1 MASSFRIAV
10 IAAAFALISALAV
23 GTRLVDAEPL
33 SPSAADAV
41 PTIASIQPSSAE
53 PGSRITLKIGG
64 GNFLAGAYIS
74 FSDPAIHVLA
84 TRRTSETELDADIA
98 VGEMAKQQSAV
109 LYVSNPSGTSAQTAF
124 AVGTATTAGSVPQQS
139 QTPSQTA
146 SASGLA
152 VTKVDPSQAAAG
164 SKQSVKVTGKNFKE
178 GAKIAFSN
186 PGIRVLA
193 TEFKKSTQLIAQIE
207 IAPNA
212 PAGKTSLFVIN
223 ADGSE
228 VEVAFEVGA
237 GSAANSGTP
246 ASSGTTPG
254 SGTAA
259 SSGAAS
265 GSESP
270 ASSGTAAQ
278 KGSTSSNAATKQFSV
293 YNLGEATSIL
303 QNPDKAAGELGLKGG
318 KLQYEQDGK
327 VVFTAK
333 LTEIQEIAPN
343 VFFGL
348 NTGTFH
354 IILTSGK
361 RYNFVASSLAPADSN
376 SIVESLRSALK

>member
-1 MASSFRIAV
+1 MRSIRIAV
-10 IAAAFALISALAV
+10 VAAAFALISMLALGAARRARA
-23 GTRLVDAEPL
+23 GPL
-33 SPSAADAV
+33 GAPAADVA
-41 PTIASIQPSSAE
+41 PAIASVQPSSAQ
-53 PGSRITLKIGG
+53 PGSRTTVNIAGE
-64 GNFLAGAYIS
+64 NFLPGAYVS

-84 TRRTSETELDADIA
+84 TRRKSATELEVDVA
-98 VGEMAKQQSAV
+98 VGEMAKQQSVV
-109 LYVSNPSGTSAQTAF
+109 LYVSNPSGASAQTAF
-124 AVGTATTAGSVPQQS
+124 AITTAAPAATAPQQS
-139 QTPSQTA
+139 QTA
-146 SASGLA
+146 SANGLV
-152 VTKVDPSQAAAG
+152 VTKVDPPQAAAG
-164 SKQSVKVTGKNFKE
+164 SRQSVKVTGKNFKE
-178 GAKIAFSN
+178 GAKIAFAN

-193 TEFKKSTQLIAQIE
+193 TEFTKSTQLIAQIE

-223 ADGSE
+223 PDGSE

-254 SGTAA
+254 SGTA
-259 SSGAAS
+259 
-265 GSESP
+265 P
-270 ASSGTAAQ
+270 SSGTTAGSGSASE
-278 KGSTSSNAATKQFSV
+278 KSSTSSNATTKQFSV

-303 QNPDKAAGELGLKGG
+303 QNPDKAAGELGIKGG

-333 LTEIQEIAPN
+333 AGEIQEIAPN

-361 RYNFVASSLAPADSN
+361 RYNFVASSLAPADTN

>member
-1 MASSFRIAV
+1 MEGRFRVAV
-10 IAAAFALISALAV
+10 VAAAFSLISVLAV
-23 GTRLVDAEPL
+23 GGARRAHAGPL
-33 SPSAADAV
+33 GPAAAAAV
-41 PTIASIQPSSAE
+41 PTIAGIQPSSAK
-53 PGSRITLKIGG
+53 PGSRIAVKIAGE
-64 GNFLAGAYIS
+64 NFLAGAYVS

-84 TRRTSETELDADIA
+84 TRRTSETELEVNIA

-109 LYVSNPSGTSAQTAF
+109 LYVSNPSGASAQTVF
-124 AVGTATTAGSVPQQS
+124 AITTAAPAATEPQ
-139 QTPSQTA
+139 PSQTA
-146 SASGLA
+146 SANGPV
-152 VTKVDPSQAAAG
+152 VTKVDPPRVAAG

-178 GAKIAFSN
+178 GAKIAFAN
-186 PGIRVLA
+186 PGIRVLS

-223 ADGSE
+223 PDGSE

-237 GSAANSGTP
+237 ASAASSGTP

-254 SGTAA
+254 SGTTAT
-259 SSGAAS
+259 SGAAS
-265 GSESP
+265 GSETP
-270 ASSGTAAQ
+270 ATSGTAAE
-278 KGSTSSNAATKQFSV
+278 KSSTSSNAATKQFSV

-303 QNPDKAAGELGLKGG
+303 QNPDKAAGELGLTGG

-333 LTEIQEIAPN
+333 PAEIQEIAPN

-361 RYNFVASSLAPADSN
+361 RYNFVASSLAPADTN